1 MNTYIKSAELSS
13 VPFYEIRRAAIGS
26 LNNDK
31 ILEAISKVLNLDI
44 RNSCSV
50 KSIVHTYE
58 YKVHIVNKTSKVD
71 VGRSETPGNT
81 LKRTN
86 APTKLH
92 YFNYE
97 ELKKAA
103 SLNKG
108 KYRGILYGTIE
119 HHSCDKQ
126 TSCPKCSGTG
136 ICKSCDGEKQID
148 CPVCHGFK
156 ECVSCSGTGRYT
168 CTNCEGNGLCPEC
181 NEGWCT
187 CETCQGDGE
196 VECPDCNGT
205 GDFINEECNE
215 CGGSGYYQWD
225 KKCRVCNGTGRFIRK
240 CKRCNGTGITK
251 CEYCDGDG
259 GWSCDECNGT
269 GMCSHC
275 KGEGNFECKA
285 CSGSGKCG
293 KCKGRGK
300 VWCPDCHG
308 KGLCFD
314 CKGEKLITCPRCN
327 GTGEFQTY
335 KEYTFSENEINKQ
348 FCTLQ
353 IDGINDINGDEC
365 YQGVIYEFFAGR
377 AAIYQPE
384 ELLDKVP
391 QEHYALVKKWIEL
404 DNNST
409 FAKDKLNLDYLNT
422 TATLY
427 RVPVSKFILKCN
439 DKVFTILIAGYNK
452 VVYYDDLPNFASRV
466 VGRIKNLFQK
476 CIK

>member
-13 VPFYEIRRAAIGS
+13 VPFYEIRRSAIGS

-97 ELKKAA
+97 ELKRSA
-103 SLNKG
+103 SLNNG

-119 HHSCDKQ
+119 HYSCDKQ
-126 TSCPKCSGTG
+126 TSCPQCSGTG

-156 ECVSCSGTGRYT
+156 ECVSCSGTGKYT

-205 GDFINEECNE
+205 GDFINEECNDSSF
-215 CGGSGYYQWD
+215 GF
-225 KKCRVCNGTGRFIRK
+225 R
-240 CKRCNGTGITK
+240 
-251 CEYCDGDG
+251 
-259 GWSCDECNGT
+259 
-269 GMCSHC
+269 
-275 KGEGNFECKA
+275 
-285 CSGSGKCG
+285 
-293 KCKGRGK
+293 
-300 VWCPDCHG
+300 
-308 KGLCFD
+308 L
-314 CKGEKLITCPRCN
+314 
-327 GTGEFQTY
+327 
-335 KEYTFSENEINKQ
+335 
-348 FCTLQ
+348 
-353 IDGINDINGDEC
+353 
-365 YQGVIYEFFAGR
+365 
-377 AAIYQPE
+377 
-384 ELLDKVP
+384 
-391 QEHYALVKKWIEL
+391 
-404 DNNST
+404 
-409 FAKDKLNLDYLNT
+409 
-422 TATLY
+422 
-427 RVPVSKFILKCN
+427 
-439 DKVFTILIAGYNK
+439 
-452 VVYYDDLPNFASRV
+452 
-466 VGRIKNLFQK
+466 
-476 CIK
+476 